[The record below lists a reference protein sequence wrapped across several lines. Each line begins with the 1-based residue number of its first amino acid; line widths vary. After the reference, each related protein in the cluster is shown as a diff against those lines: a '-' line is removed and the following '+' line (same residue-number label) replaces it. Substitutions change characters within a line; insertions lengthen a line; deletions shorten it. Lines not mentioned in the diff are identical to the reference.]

1 MIRRFALPACLA
13 ISVVLGALRE
23 FVFINLNYQL
33 DHVARNTPM
42 SYAHSQFQSWV
53 SGWSLRSLI
62 LLKWG
67 MAMAFAAAMCGLCVL
82 LARALFASRRYDKVV
97 LIAFAALGSLA
108 VVLHLLS
115 PLKPPLELVS
125 VKLLHA
131 LQYPVLLMFI
141 WAASWLRRS
150 PARP

>member
-1 MIRRFALPACLA
+1 MIRLLTLPAFLLV
-13 ISVVLGALRE
+13 SVVLGALRE
-23 FVFINLNYQL
+23 FVFINLNYQV

-42 SYAHSQFQSWV
+42 SFAHSQFQAWV

-67 MAMAFAAAMCGLCVL
+67 MALAFAAAMCLLCVL
-82 LARALFASRRYDKVV
+82 LARVLFASRRYDRAV
-97 LIAFAALGSLA
+97 LIAFAAIGVVA
-108 VVLHLLS
+108 VVLHVLS
-115 PLKPPLELVS
+115 PWIPPLELVS

-141 WAASWLRRS
+141 WAASWLRRT
-150 PARP
+150 PTQH